1 MERYEKLYKMNDD
14 RISSFTIYLIPLP
27 DIRPIFRLFLY
38 GAALIR
44 TFGNTGT
51 AGYYPAI
58 SHLEEGLRAGLY
70 TGKG

>member
-1 MERYEKLYKMNDD
+1 MERYEKTLKNERRSDSELY
-14 RISSFTIYLIPLP
+14 YLLPLP

-58 SHLEEGLRAGLY
+58 SHLKEGLRAGLY

>member
-1 MERYEKLYKMNDD
+1 MNDD

-44 TFGNTGT
+44 TCGNTGM
-51 AGYYPAI
+51 AGCHPAMT
-58 SHLEEGLRAGLY
+58 HLEVEGFRAGLY